1 MTNPTKIETTHEAKM
16 ERNMLNLMETEMN
29 VRDLTYEKNFFEDWT
44 FISNDD
50 GTKTQRTVHGWEDY
64 IRVVKVAAKRAV
76 KAVAEEET
84 RFNLDE
90 AILWEALLLWEVE
103 MVHAGLYTE
112 EYGMFMRDINSWNY
126 GKVSTRERDSVHAQ
140 LRTLFDT
147 NVQELEDESDLSLD
161 LIEVLVADIYD
172 VLHLSHKERA
182 EKALAVMGQT
192 LEHPCRQSRFS
203 FSGEAHWPDT
213 EGVFYGNGISAM
225 EV

>member
-1 MTNPTKIETTHEAKM
+1 MTNTIKIATDHEGIM
-16 ERNMLNLMETEMN
+16 DRNALNLMDLEMN
-29 VRDLTYEKNFFEDWT
+29 ARDLAYEKKFFGHDVWFTNEDRS
-44 FISNDD
+44 I
-50 GTKTQRTVHGWEDY
+50 GRHEILGWEEY

-103 MVHAGLYTE
+103 TVHAGLYTE

-192 LEHPCRQSRFS
+192 LEYPCHMSRFS

-213 EGVFYGNGISAM
+213 EGVFYGDGVSAM